1 MQFQKSISVLLAF
14 FLLVSSSGWSLNI
27 HYCGGEI
34 ASVTAFEK
42 EESNCCGHHSEKEV
56 CCSTEQDEQDERD
69 ECCSDDLLQVELE
82 DSVLSFF
89 DFDFSA
95 TLYYYGSSFLNI
107 ERENSFPSCLFYY
120 CDSNAPP
127 LYLLYSQLVLYA

>member
-1 MQFQKSISVLLAF
+1 MQLRKSISLLLAF

-42 EESNCCGHHSEKEV
+42 EESNCCGHHSEKEI
-56 CCSTEQDEQDERD
+56 CCSTEQHEQEEHD

-82 DSVLSFF
+82 DTVLSFF
-89 DFDFSA
+89 DFDFFDTLPYHGPSFMNIEGEDSFPSY
-95 TLYYYGSSFLNI
+95 LYYYC
-107 ERENSFPSCLFYY
+107 E
-120 CDSNAPP
+120 SNAPP

>member
-1 MQFQKSISVLLAF
+1 MQFRKTFSVLLAF
-14 FLLVSSSGWSLNI
+14 FLLVTSSGWSFNI

-42 EESNCCGHHSEKEV
+42 EESNCCGHHSEIDV
-56 CCSTEQDEQDERD
+56 CCSTEQDEHD

-82 DSVLSFF
+82 DTVLNFLNPDFYFYATLPAYGLSFLSIEV
-89 DFDFSA
+89 DNSYPRH
-95 TLYYYGSSFLNI
+95 LYYYC
-107 ERENSFPSCLFYY
+107 E
-120 CDSNAPP
+120 SNAPP

>member
-1 MQFQKSISVLLAF
+1 MQLQKSISVLLAF

-42 EESNCCGHHSEKEV
+42 GGSNCCGHHSEKEV
-56 CCSTEQDEQDERD
+56 CCSTEQDEHN

-89 DFDFSA
+89 NVDFDFFA
-95 TLYYYGSSFLNI
+95 TFLCNGISSFSIEVEDSFPRHLYYY
-107 ERENSFPSCLFYY
+107 CK
-120 CDSNAPP
+120 SNAPP
-127 LYLLYSQLVLYA
+127 LYLLYSQLVFYA